1 MGLDLVE
8 LTIRVEETFGIQ
20 IPDREAAELCTP
32 RKVTDFIL
40 SQVEESP
47 APLPCLSQKAFYSL
61 RREFTRHVS
70 LSRGQFRV
78 DSLLK
83 EIVPGV
89 SGDEVWKRI
98 GVSLGVK
105 RWPAMSAHSWLGFM
119 SPSVRSVREL
129 VDNLVTNE
137 PLIVKGN
144 EAAWSRAQVWDVLKR
159 LITDET
165 SITDFSENSRF
176 VEDMHLD

>member
-20 IPDREAAELCTP
+20 ITDSVASELTTP
-32 RKVTDFIL
+32 KKVTDFIL

-47 APLPCLSQKAFYSL
+47 APLPCLSQKAFHSL

-70 LSRGQFRV
+70 LSRRQFQV

-83 EIVPGV
+83 EIVPGEH
-89 SGDEVWKRI
+89 GDEVWKRI
-98 GVSLGVK
+98 GSSLAIK
-105 RWPAMSAHSWLGFM
+105 RWPAMSRPAWLGFI
-119 SPSVRSVREL
+119 PPRVRSVREL
-129 VDNLVTNE
+129 VDYLVTNE
-137 PLIVKGN
+137 PLVIKGE

-159 LITDET
+159 LIIDET
-165 SITDFSENSRF
+165 AVTDFSEDSRF